1 MVQAYTKS
9 EQKAIA
15 YIKKFAL
22 GVDTF
27 GRMRYTEFTESEIER
42 RRKNHGYDVDSKSG
56 KSE

>member
-1 MVQAYTKS
+1 MAQAYTKS

-27 GRMRYTEFTESEIER
+27 GRMRYTEFTESETEGR
-42 RRKNHGYDVDSKSG
+42 QKNHGCEVDAKSG